1 MSLNAQAL
9 PSVDQ
14 VLQLD
19 STRELLSAYSRD
31 YVVGPVRQA
40 LQSERE
46 KILSGGGCGEEE
58 GEGTADAVDRERLT
72 GRVEAALAQAAE
84 SARRPSLRRAVNATG
99 VILHTGLGRAPLSA
113 AAAAAIQTVA
123 EHYCG
128 LELDLASG
136 SRGSRLD
143 HVAGL
148 IRETTGCEESAVVN
162 NNAGAV
168 LLTLHTLAREREVV
182 VSRGELVEIGGSFRI
197 PDIIAASGARI
208 REVGTTN
215 RTHLRDYER
224 AIGSQTAMILV
235 VHESNYRVKGFT
247 ASVGLSELVELGR
260 SAGVPVAHDLGGGVL
275 VDLKRWGLPHEPVA
289 AASLAAGVDLVT
301 FSGDKVLGGP
311 QCGIIAGGSEF
322 VERIRTNPMM
332 RALRCDKRILAGL
345 EAALRQYRQDPAAL
359 AAAHPVLRMMT
370 AAAEEVAGRAARL
383 MDALHRDVVKRLR
396 PAVEACTSQVGS
408 GAMPLEELP
417 STAVTLDPDFCTAEL
432 LARTLRCDRAAV
444 VGRIHRDRLL
454 LDMRTVRDDEIAE
467 IAAALARATGA

>member
-1 MSLNAQAL
+1 MSRNALHAL

-19 STRELLSAYSRD
+19 STRELLSAYSHD
-31 YVVGPVRQA
+31 YVVGLIRQA
-40 LQSERE
+40 LQAQRE
-46 KILSGGGCGEEE
+46 KILSGSGNGEEE
-58 GEGTADAVDRERLT
+58 GADRERMLC
-72 GRVEAALAQAAE
+72 RVEAALAQIAE
-84 SARRPSLRRAVNATG
+84 RAGRPSLHRAINATG

-113 AAAAAIQTVA
+113 TAATAIQEVA

-143 HVAGL
+143 HVEGL
-148 IRETTGCEESAVVN
+148 IRENTGCEESAVVN

-168 LLTLHTLAREREVV
+168 LLTLNTLAREREVI

-215 RTHLRDYER
+215 RTHIEDYKR
-224 AIGSQTAMILV
+224 TIGAETAMILV
-235 VHESNYRVKGFT
+235 VHESNYRVQGFT
-247 ASVGLSELVELGR
+247 ASVELSELVELGR
-260 SAGVPVAHDLGGGVL
+260 NAGIPVVHDLGGGVL
-275 VDLKRWGLPHEPVA
+275 VDLKTWGLPHEPVA
-289 AASLAAGVDLVT
+289 AASLAVGVDVVT

-311 QCGIIAGGSEF
+311 QSGIIAGGTEY

-332 RALRCDKRILAGL
+332 RALRCDKLILAGL
-345 EAALRQYRQDPAAL
+345 EATLRQYRQEATSLTAE
-359 AAAHPVLRMMT
+359 HPVLGMMT
-370 AAAEEVAGRAARL
+370 AAAEEVAGRAAKL
-383 MDALHRDVVKRLR
+383 MDVLDHDVMKHLR

-417 STAVTLDPDFCTAEL
+417 SSAVALSPDFCTAAR

-444 VGRIHRDRLL
+444 VGRIQRDRLL

-467 IAAALARATGA
+467 IAGALGRATGARR